1 MGQGLNAATPEM
13 REAVAAER
21 ALRRADPLRAAIA
34 GLTRKSTRNA
44 GTQWG
49 FYSAP
54 NTERVLEGGNQSEG
68 HQ

>member
-34 GLTRKSTRNA
+34 GLTRKSTTACRRLDKI
-44 GTQWG
+44 GP
-49 FYSAP
+49 F
-54 NTERVLEGGNQSEG
+54 G
-68 HQ
+68 HR